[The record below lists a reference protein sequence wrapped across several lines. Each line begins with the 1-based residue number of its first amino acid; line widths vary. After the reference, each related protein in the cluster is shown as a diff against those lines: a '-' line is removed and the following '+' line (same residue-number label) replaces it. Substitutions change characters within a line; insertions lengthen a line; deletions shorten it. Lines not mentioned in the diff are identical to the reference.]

1 MSILFEIQTIKRI
14 KNSEKI
20 KIVSPK
26 DVYNIKQIQDIKD
39 ATQENLIVI
48 TLNRKNIV
56 TTIELVALGR
66 ANNINIDVKDIVR
79 PAIIQ
84 ASLGIILVHNHPSGD
99 TKPSKQDIDFSIRI
113 GELSSIFNIKLLD
126 HIIVGEGY
134 LSLKELG
141 CLEYSGYKDMENIT
155 NGAIKELKNENSKL
169 IEELN
174 KKEKKISV
182 LENQVKK
189 YSKQIFLDNEI
200 EA

>member
-113 GELSSIFNIKLLD
+113 G
-126 HIIVGEGY
+126 
-134 LSLKELG
+134 
-141 CLEYSGYKDMENIT
+141 
-155 NGAIKELKNENSKL
+155 
-169 IEELN
+169 
-174 KKEKKISV
+174 
-182 LENQVKK
+182 
-189 YSKQIFLDNEI
+189 
-200 EA
+200 